1 MGRKTRSFILDSLE
15 LSLVNR
21 WSLQNRY
28 KVSFY
33 LKSWFLLWFLCV
45 AATGQWPY
53 PGFPL
58 PLQLPSCAV
67 ILPTHSTLTIY
78 QSPQV
83 SPTPLCLQ
91 NLTEVQAVTSSA
103 EPPTETS
110 ISVRRTVLISWWA
123 PQQRRGVASSGR
135 SSTCNTQ
142 KRDWLRR
149 YTGGRAASDVQQQD
163 SECRTD
169 TAGYLSTAELC
180 IDTAAGT
187 ASVQNRVGYCPT
199 QNKIGFQGSK
209 TPKEQ
214 LSSLALLVTR
224 DDLEPADLLATWIIM
239 HTPERVRSMIEA
251 PCRGQARPVLVLWS
265 SATWTNTRP
274 LCLHWW
280 HPHHSVVREKQTTQ
294 NANKVSRPPFS

>member
-1 MGRKTRSFILDSLE
+1 MRSFILDSLE
-15 LSLVNR
+15 LSLEDW
-21 WSLQNRY
+21 WSLQNWY

-33 LKSWFLLWFLCV
+33 QANWFFLWFLCV

-83 SPTPLCLQ
+83 CPTPLCLQ

-103 EPPTETS
+103 EPMTEIS

-123 PQQRRGVASSGR
+123 PQQRRGVASCGR
-135 SSTCNTQ
+135 SGTCNTQ

-149 YTGGRAASDVQQQD
+149 YAGGRAASDVQQQD

-169 TAGYLSTAELC
+169 GRLS
-180 IDTAAGT
+180 IDCWAVYWHC
-187 ASVQNRVGYCPT
+187 SWNRQRT
-199 QNKIGFQGSK
+199 EQGWILSY
-209 TPKEQ
+209 PRAKEVFVRRKKNYQ
-214 LSSLALLVTR
+214 GMASSLAFPVTR
-224 DDLEPADLLATWIIM
+224 DDLEPADFLATWIIM
-239 HTPERVRSMIEA
+239 HSPERVRSMIEA

-274 LCLHWW
+274 PCPHWW
-280 HPHHSVVREKQTTQ
+280 HPHHSVAKEKHTTQ
-294 NANKVSRPPFS
+294 NANKVF